1 MGKPTVHPTGVTI
14 YKPEK
19 CFNGYT
25 VFPAPEHGVVLMDM
39 NGGVV
44 NFWDKLQAFP
54 AKLLPGGQ
62 VFGSLGQRNVDYGY
76 QDQTDLVQV
85 DWDGNVVWKF
95 DKLEYIED
103 PGYEPQWM
111 ARQHH
116 DYQREGNPVGYYVPG
131 MECKTTYRIRKFL
144 IKCCRMT
151 A

>member
-85 DWDGNVVWKF
+85 DWDGNVVW
-95 DKLEYIED
+95 
-103 PGYEPQWM
+103 
-111 ARQHH
+111 
-116 DYQREGNPVGYYVPG
+116 
-131 MECKTTYRIRKFL
+131 
-144 IKCCRMT
+144 
-151 A
+151 

>member
-131 MECKTTYRIRKFL
+131 MECKTYRIRKFL